1 MSASK
6 KSIKASTL
14 RIILAS
20 GLAAI
25 LLAMA
30 GGFYLA
36 YNSLKQTAQETAD
49 VQAEA
54 KSSDNRLVQ
63 LQNTQLELE
72 KNKKI
77 VKKAEQVV
85 AESQSYQYQ
94 NQIINDLTRYASQAG
109 LGVESFTFQ
118 NSESGGGAAASPTQ
132 PAAPTGAAG
141 GVKSVT
147 VNVQLSGNLNYQS
160 ILKFL
165 HLVEQ
170 NLTRMQVTSVSL
182 SKDDASNQGANPATQ
197 TFSIEVFVK

>member
-25 LLAMA
+25 LLTMA

-54 KSSDNRLVQ
+54 KSSDNKLVQ

-118 NSESGGGAAASPTQ
+118 NSESGGGAAASPAQ
-132 PAAPTGAAG
+132 PAAPTSAAG